1 MMVKM
6 ITDPSGRYEN
16 IKIDNGIKAE
26 ELYLKYREKFK
37 NDAVIAMANNHIVP
51 LDYEV
56 QDGEEIEFL
65 DITNNEAYLSYQSSL
80 TLLLLKASSDLLGDK
95 PGMRVRASINDGLYI
110 TYDEKVD
117 EEQVAKIYQRMKK
130 LVEDDIPIISREFTR
145 EEGKKLLEEE
155 GLEDKSRLLNK
166 LANDETIKIY
176 SLDGYSEFFYNY
188 LVPSTSYLNNFEL
201 MRYRDGILLRYP
213 HPSDPHS
220 IPRFED
226 DYIVYNAFVE
236 QAEWKSLLGI
246 NYMADLNDAT
256 LDKEK
261 SRTIIQ
267 LSEALHDKKIVQI
280 ANRITE
286 EKKRMILIL
295 GPSSS
300 GKTTF
305 ARRLLIQL
313 MVNGLRPLYIG
324 TDDYFVER
332 EDTPRDENGEY
343 DFESIEAVD
352 IELFNNNMNDLLLG
366 KEVDMP
372 IFDFITGH
380 KKFGKR
386 MTRLESG
393 QPIIV
398 EGIHAFN
405 HALTGEI
412 DDSEKFKIY
421 ISPLTQLN
429 LDAHNRI
436 PATDTRIFRR
446 IIRDARTRDHT
457 AEETLKRWSKVHE
470 AESVNIFPYTHE
482 ADIFFNSVHL
492 YEMAVIKKYAEPLL
506 KKVKED
512 SPEYS
517 AASRLLRE
525 LRYVSKM
532 TEDNYINN
540 DSILREFIGG
550 GTI

>member
-1 MMVKM
+1 MMVKIM
-6 ITDPSGRYEN
+6 YPDGTCENVKERQGITV
-16 IKIDNGIKAE
+16 E
-26 ELYLKYREKFK
+26 ELYIEHREKFRY
-37 NDAVIAMANNHIVP
+37 DIIIAKVNNRIEP
-51 LDYEV
+51 LDHAINE
-56 QDGEEIEFL
+56 DSNIEFL

-80 TLLLLKASSDLLGDK
+80 TLLFLKASNDLLGHNA
-95 PGMRVRASINDGLYI
+95 GMKVRSSINDGLYI
-110 TYDEKVD
+110 TFDISVD
-117 EEQVAKIYQRMKK
+117 EEFTAKIYQRMKR
-130 LVEDDIPIISREFTR
+130 LVEEDIPIISREFTR

-155 GLEDKSRLLNK
+155 GLDDKSRLLNK

-176 SLDGYSEFFYNY
+176 SLDGYSEFFYNF
-188 LVPSTSYLNNFEL
+188 LVPSTGYLSNFEL

-213 HPSDPHS
+213 HPSNPDS

-226 DYIVYNAFVE
+226 DYIVYNAYVE
-236 QAEWKSLLGI
+236 QAEWKNLLGI
-246 NYMADLNDAT
+246 NYMADLNDVT
-256 LDKEK
+256 LDKER
-261 SRTIIQ
+261 SRTIVQ

-313 MVNGLRPLYIG
+313 MVNGLKPLYIG

-343 DFESIEAVD
+343 DFESIDAVD

-380 KKFGKR
+380 KEFGKR
-386 MTRLESG
+386 ITTLEEN

-436 PATDTRIFRR
+436 PATDTRLFRR

-457 AEETLKRWSKVHE
+457 AEETLKRWYKVHE

-482 ADIFFNSVHL
+482 ADVFFNSVHL

-506 KKVKED
+506 NKVKDD
-512 SPEYS
+512 SPEYA

-525 LRYVSKM
+525 LRYVSKFG
-532 TEDNYINN
+532 DDSYINN

>member
-1 MMVKM
+1 MVLKVKLSANGAIESTRVKRG
-6 ITDPSGRYEN
+6 IT
-16 IKIDNGIKAE
+16 AE
-26 ELYLKYREKFK
+26 DLYNKYRDKLPY
-37 NDAVIAMANNHIVP
+37 DAVIAMVNNHIKP
-51 LDYEV
+51 LDSIIDEDSTV
-56 QDGEEIEFL
+56 EFL
-65 DITNNEAYLSYQSSL
+65 DITNNQAYLSYQSSL
-80 TLLLLKASSDLLGDK
+80 TMLLMKAANDVLDGQA
-95 PGMRVRASINDGLYI
+95 GMKVRASINDGLYMLFD
-110 TYDEKVD
+110 TPVD
-117 EEQVAKIYQRMKK
+117 EEQIAKMYQRMKK
-130 LVEDDIPIISREFTR
+130 LVEDDIPIIVREFTK

-155 GLEDKSRLLNK
+155 GLEDKSRLLNR
-166 LANDETIKIY
+166 LASDETIKIY

-188 LVPSTSYLNNFEL
+188 LVPSTGYLKTFEL
-201 MRYRDGILLRYP
+201 IRYRDGVLLRYP
-213 HPSDPHS
+213 HPSSPDT

-236 QAEWKSLLGI
+236 QGEWKNLLGI
-246 NYMADLNDAT
+246 NYVADLNDVTA
-256 LDKEK
+256 DKEK

-267 LSEALHDKKIVQI
+267 LSEALHDKKIVKI
-280 ANRITE
+280 ADRITN

-313 MVNGLRPLYIG
+313 MVNGLKPLYIG

-332 EDTPRDENGEY
+332 ENTPRDENGEY
-343 DFESIEAVD
+343 DFESIDAVD
-352 IELFNNNMNDLLLG
+352 IELFNKNMNELLSG
-366 KEVDMP
+366 EEADMP

-380 KKFGKR
+380 KSFGKR
-386 MTRLESG
+386 ITRLEEG

-405 HALTGEI
+405 HKLTGGI
-412 DDSEKFKIY
+412 DDDEKFKIY

-457 AEETLKRWSKVHE
+457 AAQTLKQWDKVHE

-482 ADIFFNSVHL
+482 ADVFFNSVHL

-506 KKVKED
+506 KKVKD
-512 SPEYS
+512 DTPEYP

-525 LRYVSKM
+525 LRYVSKL
-532 TEDNYINN
+532 DDDSYINN

>member
-1 MMVKM
+1 MMVK
-6 ITDPSGRYEN
+6 ITYPDGTCEN
-16 IKIDNGIKAE
+16 VKERQGITVE
-26 ELYLKYREKFK
+26 ELYIEHREKFRY
-37 NDAVIAMANNHIVP
+37 DIIIAKVNNRIEP
-51 LDYEV
+51 LDHAINE
-56 QDGEEIEFL
+56 DSNIEFL

-80 TLLLLKASSDLLGDK
+80 TLLFLKASNDLLGHNA
-95 PGMRVRASINDGLYI
+95 GMKVRSSINDGLYI
-110 TYDEKVD
+110 TFDISVD
-117 EEQVAKIYQRMKK
+117 EEFTAKIYQRMKR
-130 LVEDDIPIISREFTR
+130 LVEEDIPIISREFTR

-155 GLEDKSRLLNK
+155 GLDDKSRLLNK

-176 SLDGYSEFFYNY
+176 SLDGYSEFFYNF
-188 LVPSTSYLNNFEL
+188 LVPSTAYLSNFEL
-201 MRYRDGILLRYP
+201 MRYRDGTLLRYP
-213 HPSDPHS
+213 HPSNPDS

-226 DYIVYNAFVE
+226 DYIVYNAYVE
-236 QAEWKSLLGI
+236 QAEWKNLLGI
-246 NYMADLNDAT
+246 NYMADLNDVT
-256 LDKEK
+256 LDKER
-261 SRTIIQ
+261 SRTIVQ

-313 MVNGLRPLYIG
+313 MVNGLKPLYIG

-343 DFESIEAVD
+343 DFESIDAVD

-380 KKFGKR
+380 KEFGKR
-386 MTRLESG
+386 ITKLEEN

-436 PATDTRIFRR
+436 PATDTRLFRR

-457 AEETLKRWSKVHE
+457 AEETLKRWYKVHE

-482 ADIFFNSVHL
+482 ADVFFNSVHL

-506 KKVKED
+506 NKVKDD
-512 SPEYS
+512 SPEYA

-525 LRYVSKM
+525 LRYVSKFG
-532 TEDNYINN
+532 DDSYINN

>member
-1 MMVKM
+1 MMVKIM
-6 ITDPSGRYEN
+6 YPDGTCENVKERQGIT
-16 IKIDNGIKAE
+16 AE
-26 ELYLKYREKFK
+26 DLYIEHREKFRY
-37 NDAVIAMANNHIVP
+37 DIIIAKVNNRIEP
-51 LDYEV
+51 LDHAINE
-56 QDGEEIEFL
+56 DSNIEFL

-80 TLLLLKASSDLLGDK
+80 TLIFLKASNDLLGHNA
-95 PGMRVRASINDGLYI
+95 GMKVRSSINDGLYI
-110 TYDEKVD
+110 TFDISVD
-117 EEQVAKIYQRMKK
+117 EEFTAKIYQRMKR
-130 LVEDDIPIISREFTR
+130 LVEEDIPIISREFTR

-155 GLEDKSRLLNK
+155 GLDDKSRLLNK

-176 SLDGYSEFFYNY
+176 SLDGYSEFFYNF
-188 LVPSTSYLNNFEL
+188 LVPSTAYLSNFEL

-213 HPSDPHS
+213 HPSNPDS

-226 DYIVYNAFVE
+226 DYIVYNAYVE
-236 QAEWKSLLGI
+236 QAEWKNLLGI
-246 NYMADLNDAT
+246 NYMADLNDVT
-256 LDKEK
+256 LDKER
-261 SRTIIQ
+261 SRTIVQ

-313 MVNGLRPLYIG
+313 MVNGLKPLYIG

-343 DFESIEAVD
+343 DFESIDAVD

-380 KKFGKR
+380 KEFGKR
-386 MTRLESG
+386 ITKLEEN

-412 DDSEKFKIY
+412 ADSEKFKIY

-436 PATDTRIFRR
+436 PATDTRLFRR

-457 AEETLKRWSKVHE
+457 AEETLKRWYKVHE

-482 ADIFFNSVHL
+482 ADVFFNSVHL

-506 KKVKED
+506 NKVKDD
-512 SPEYS
+512 SPEYA

-525 LRYVSKM
+525 LRYVSKFG
-532 TEDNYINN
+532 DDSYINN

>member
-1 MMVKM
+1 MMVK
-6 ITDPSGRYEN
+6 ITYPDGICEN
-16 IKIDNGIKAE
+16 VKERQGITVE
-26 ELYLKYREKFK
+26 ELYIEHREKFRY
-37 NDAVIAMANNHIVP
+37 DIIIAKVNNRIEP
-51 LDYEV
+51 LDHAINE
-56 QDGEEIEFL
+56 DSNIEFL

-80 TLLLLKASSDLLGDK
+80 TLLFLKASNDLLGHNA
-95 PGMRVRASINDGLYI
+95 GMKVRSSINDGLYI
-110 TYDEKVD
+110 TFDISVD
-117 EEQVAKIYQRMKK
+117 EEFTAKIYQRMKR
-130 LVEDDIPIISREFTR
+130 LVEEDIPIISREFTR

-155 GLEDKSRLLNK
+155 GLDDKSRLLNK

-176 SLDGYSEFFYNY
+176 SLDGYSEFFYNF
-188 LVPSTSYLNNFEL
+188 LVPSTAYLSNFEL

-213 HPSDPHS
+213 HPSNPDS

-226 DYIVYNAFVE
+226 DYIVYNAYVE
-236 QAEWKSLLGI
+236 QAEWKNLLGI
-246 NYMADLNDAT
+246 NYMADLNDVT
-256 LDKEK
+256 LDKER
-261 SRTIIQ
+261 SRTIVQ

-313 MVNGLRPLYIG
+313 MVNGLKPLYIG

-343 DFESIEAVD
+343 DFESIDAVD

-380 KKFGKR
+380 KEFGKR
-386 MTRLESG
+386 ITKLEEN

-436 PATDTRIFRR
+436 PATDTRLFRR

-457 AEETLKRWSKVHE
+457 AEETLKRWYKVHE

-482 ADIFFNSVHL
+482 ADVFFNSVHL

-506 KKVKED
+506 NKVKDD
-512 SPEYS
+512 SPEYA

-525 LRYVSKM
+525 LRYVSKFG
-532 TEDNYINN
+532 DDSYINN

>member
-1 MMVKM
+1 MMVKIM
-6 ITDPSGRYEN
+6 YPDGTCENVKERQGITV
-16 IKIDNGIKAE
+16 E
-26 ELYLKYREKFK
+26 ELYIEHMEKFRY
-37 NDAVIAMANNHIVP
+37 DIIIAKVNNRIEP
-51 LDYEV
+51 LDHAINE
-56 QDGEEIEFL
+56 DSNIEFL

-80 TLLLLKASSDLLGDK
+80 TLLFLKASNDLLGHNA
-95 PGMRVRASINDGLYI
+95 GMKVKSSINDGLYI
-110 TYDEKVD
+110 TFDISVD
-117 EEQVAKIYQRMKK
+117 EEFTAKIYQRMKR
-130 LVEDDIPIISREFTR
+130 LVEEDIPIISRDFTR

-155 GLEDKSRLLNK
+155 GLDDKSRLLNK

-176 SLDGYSEFFYNY
+176 SLDGYSEFFYNF
-188 LVPSTSYLNNFEL
+188 LVPSTAYLSNFEL

-213 HPSDPHS
+213 HPSNPDS

-226 DYIVYNAFVE
+226 DYIVYNAYVE
-236 QAEWKSLLGI
+236 QAEWKNLLGI
-246 NYMADLNDAT
+246 NYMADLNDVT
-256 LDKEK
+256 LDKER
-261 SRTIIQ
+261 SRTIVQ

-313 MVNGLRPLYIG
+313 MVNGLKPLYIG

-343 DFESIEAVD
+343 DFESIDAVD

-380 KKFGKR
+380 KEFGKR
-386 MTRLESG
+386 ITKLEEN

-436 PATDTRIFRR
+436 PATDTRLFRR

-457 AEETLKRWSKVHE
+457 AEETLKRWYKVHE

-482 ADIFFNSVHL
+482 ADVFFNSVHL

-506 KKVKED
+506 NKVKDD
-512 SPEYS
+512 SPEYA

-525 LRYVSKM
+525 LRYVSKFG
-532 TEDNYINN
+532 DDSYINN

>member
-1 MMVKM
+1 MVLKVKLSANGAIESTRIKRG
-6 ITDPSGRYEN
+6 IT
-16 IKIDNGIKAE
+16 AE
-26 ELYLKYREKFK
+26 DLYNKYRDKLPY
-37 NDAVIAMANNHIVP
+37 DAVIAMVNNHIKP
-51 LDYEV
+51 LDSIIDEDSTV
-56 QDGEEIEFL
+56 EFL
-65 DITNNEAYLSYQSSL
+65 DITNNQAYLSYQSSL
-80 TLLLLKASSDLLGDK
+80 TMLLMKAANAVLDGQA
-95 PGMRVRASINDGLYI
+95 GMKVRASINDGLYMLFD
-110 TYDEKVD
+110 TPVD
-117 EEQVAKIYQRMKK
+117 EEQIAKMYQRMKK
-130 LVEDDIPIISREFTR
+130 LVEDDIPIIAREFTK

-155 GLEDKSRLLNK
+155 GLEDKSRLLNR
-166 LANDETIKIY
+166 LASDETIKIY

-188 LVPSTSYLNNFEL
+188 LVPSTGYLKTFEL
-201 MRYRDGILLRYP
+201 IRYRDGVLLRYP
-213 HPSDPHS
+213 HPSSPDT

-236 QAEWKSLLGI
+236 QGEWKNLLGI
-246 NYMADLNDAT
+246 NYVADLNDVTA
-256 LDKEK
+256 DKEK

-267 LSEALHDKKIVQI
+267 LSEALHDKKIVKI
-280 ANRITE
+280 ADRITN

-313 MVNGLRPLYIG
+313 MVNGLKPLYIG

-332 EDTPRDENGEY
+332 ENTPRDENGEY
-343 DFESIEAVD
+343 DFESIDAVD
-352 IELFNNNMNDLLLG
+352 IELFNKNMNELLSG
-366 KEVDMP
+366 EEADMP

-380 KKFGKR
+380 KSFGKR
-386 MTRLESG
+386 ITRLEEG

-405 HALTGEI
+405 HKLTGGI
-412 DDSEKFKIY
+412 DDDEKFKIY

-457 AEETLKRWSKVHE
+457 AAQTLKQWDKVHE

-482 ADIFFNSVHL
+482 ADVFFNSVHL

-506 KKVKED
+506 KKVKD
-512 SPEYS
+512 DTPEYP

-525 LRYVSKM
+525 LRYVSKL
-532 TEDNYINN
+532 DDDSYINN

>member
-1 MMVKM
+1 MMVKIM
-6 ITDPSGRYEN
+6 YPDGTCENVKERQGITV
-16 IKIDNGIKAE
+16 E
-26 ELYLKYREKFK
+26 ELYIEHREKFRY
-37 NDAVIAMANNHIVP
+37 DIIIAKVNNRIEP
-51 LDYEV
+51 LDHAINE
-56 QDGEEIEFL
+56 DSNIEFL

-80 TLLLLKASSDLLGDK
+80 TLLFLKASNDLLGHNA
-95 PGMRVRASINDGLYI
+95 GMKVRSSINDGLYI
-110 TYDEKVD
+110 TFDISVD
-117 EEQVAKIYQRMKK
+117 EEFTAKIYQRMKR
-130 LVEDDIPIISREFTR
+130 LVEEDIPIISREFTR

-155 GLEDKSRLLNK
+155 GLDDKSRLLNK

-176 SLDGYSEFFYNY
+176 SLDGYIEFFYNF
-188 LVPSTSYLNNFEL
+188 LVPSTAYLSNFEL

-213 HPSDPHS
+213 HPSNPDS

-226 DYIVYNAFVE
+226 DYIVYNAYVE
-236 QAEWKSLLGI
+236 QAEWKNLLGI
-246 NYMADLNDAT
+246 NYMADLNDVT
-256 LDKEK
+256 LDKER
-261 SRTIIQ
+261 SRTIVQ

-313 MVNGLRPLYIG
+313 MVNGLKPLYIG

-343 DFESIEAVD
+343 DFESIDAVD

-380 KKFGKR
+380 KEFGKR
-386 MTRLESG
+386 ITKLEEN

-436 PATDTRIFRR
+436 PATDTRLFRR

-457 AEETLKRWSKVHE
+457 AEETLKRWYKVHE

-482 ADIFFNSVHL
+482 ADVFFNSVHL

-506 KKVKED
+506 NKVKDD
-512 SPEYS
+512 SPEYA

-525 LRYVSKM
+525 LRYVSKFG
-532 TEDNYINN
+532 DDSYINN

>member
-1 MMVKM
+1 MMVKIM
-6 ITDPSGRYEN
+6 YPDGTCENVKERQGITV
-16 IKIDNGIKAE
+16 E
-26 ELYLKYREKFK
+26 ELYIEHREKFRY
-37 NDAVIAMANNHIVP
+37 DIIIAKVNNRIEP
-51 LDYEV
+51 LDHAINE
-56 QDGEEIEFL
+56 DSNIEFL

-80 TLLLLKASSDLLGDK
+80 TLLFLKASNDLIGHNA
-95 PGMRVRASINDGLYI
+95 GMKVRSSINDGLYI
-110 TYDEKVD
+110 TFDISVD
-117 EEQVAKIYQRMKK
+117 EEFTAKIYQRMKR
-130 LVEDDIPIISREFTR
+130 LVEEDIPIISREFTR

-155 GLEDKSRLLNK
+155 GLDDKSRLLNK

-176 SLDGYSEFFYNY
+176 SLDGYSEFFYNF
-188 LVPSTSYLNNFEL
+188 LVPSTTYLSNFEL

-213 HPSDPHS
+213 HPSNPDS

-226 DYIVYNAFVE
+226 DYIVYNAYVE
-236 QAEWKSLLGI
+236 QAEWKNLLGI
-246 NYMADLNDAT
+246 NYMADLNDVT
-256 LDKEK
+256 LDKER
-261 SRTIIQ
+261 SRTIVQ

-313 MVNGLRPLYIG
+313 MVNGLKPLYIG

-343 DFESIEAVD
+343 DFESIDAVD

-380 KKFGKR
+380 KEFGKR
-386 MTRLESG
+386 ITKLEEN

-436 PATDTRIFRR
+436 PATDTRLFRR

-457 AEETLKRWSKVHE
+457 AEETLKRWYKVHE

-482 ADIFFNSVHL
+482 ADVFFNSVHL

-506 KKVKED
+506 NKVKDD
-512 SPEYS
+512 SPEYA

-525 LRYVSKM
+525 LRYVSKFG
-532 TEDNYINN
+532 DDSYINN

>member
-1 MMVKM
+1 MMVKIIYSDGSYKDIRVRKG
-6 ITDPSGRYEN
+6 IT
-16 IKIDNGIKAE
+16 AE
-26 ELYLKYREKFK
+26 ELYMRYREGFQY
-37 NDAVIAMANNHIVP
+37 DAILARVNNHIEP
-51 LDYEV
+51 LDCV
-56 QDGEEIEFL
+56 ITDDSNIQFL
-65 DITNNEAYLSYQSSL
+65 DLTNNEAYLSYQSSL
-80 TLLLLKASSDLLGDK
+80 TLLILKASNDVFGYNA
-95 PGMRVRASINDGLYI
+95 GMKVRSSINDGLYI
-110 TYDEKVD
+110 TFDIDVD

-130 LVEDDIPIISREFTR
+130 LVEDEMPIISREFTK

-155 GLEDKSRLLNK
+155 GLIDKSRLLNMV
-166 LANDETIKIY
+166 ANDETVKIY

-188 LVPSTSYLNNFEL
+188 LVPSTRYLKIFEL
-201 MRYRDGILLRYP
+201 IRYRDGILLRYP
-213 HPSDPHS
+213 HPSNPDS

-226 DYIVYNAFVE
+226 DYIVYNAYVE
-236 QAEWKSLLGI
+236 QAEWKNLLGI
-246 NYMADLNDAT
+246 NYMADLNDVVK
-256 LDKEK
+256 DRER
-261 SRTIIQ
+261 SRTIVQ

-313 MVNGLRPLYIG
+313 MVNGMKPLYIG

-332 EDTPRDENGEY
+332 EDTPRDENGDY

-352 IELFNNNMNDLLLG
+352 IELFNRNMNDLLMG
-366 KEVDMP
+366 VQVDMP
-372 IFDFITGH
+372 VFDFITGH
-380 KKFGKR
+380 KEFGKR
-386 MTRLESG
+386 FTRLEEG

-405 HALTGEI
+405 HALTGDI

-436 PATDTRIFRR
+436 PATDTRLFRR

-457 AEETLKRWSKVHE
+457 AEATLKQWEKVHE

-482 ADIFFNSVHL
+482 ADVFFNSVHL

-506 KKVKED
+506 RKVNDD
-512 SPEYS
+512 SPEY
-517 AASRLLRE
+517 AAATRLLRE

-532 TEDNYINN
+532 DDDNYINN

>member
-1 MMVKM
+1 MMVK
-6 ITDPSGRYEN
+6 ITYPDGTCEN
-16 IKIDNGIKAE
+16 VKERQGITVE
-26 ELYLKYREKFK
+26 ELYIEHREKFRY
-37 NDAVIAMANNHIVP
+37 DIIIAKVNNRIEP
-51 LDYEV
+51 LDHAINE
-56 QDGEEIEFL
+56 DSNIEFL

-80 TLLLLKASSDLLGDK
+80 TLLFLKASNDLLGHNA
-95 PGMRVRASINDGLYI
+95 GMKVRSSINDGLYI
-110 TYDEKVD
+110 TFDISVD
-117 EEQVAKIYQRMKK
+117 EEFTAKIYQRMKR
-130 LVEDDIPIISREFTR
+130 LVEEDIPIISREFTR

-155 GLEDKSRLLNK
+155 GLDDKSRLLNK

-176 SLDGYSEFFYNY
+176 SLDGYSEFFYNF
-188 LVPSTSYLNNFEL
+188 LVPSTAYLSNFEL

-213 HPSDPHS
+213 HPSNPDS

-226 DYIVYNAFVE
+226 DYIVYNAYVE
-236 QAEWKSLLGI
+236 QAEWKNLLGI
-246 NYMADLNDAT
+246 NYMADLNDVT
-256 LDKEK
+256 LDKER
-261 SRTIIQ
+261 SRTIVQ

-313 MVNGLRPLYIG
+313 MVNGLKPLYIG

-343 DFESIEAVD
+343 DFESIDAVD

-380 KKFGKR
+380 KEFGKR
-386 MTRLESG
+386 ITKLEEN

-412 DDSEKFKIY
+412 ADSEKFKIY

-436 PATDTRIFRR
+436 PATDTRLFRR

-457 AEETLKRWSKVHE
+457 AEETLKRWYKVHE

-482 ADIFFNSVHL
+482 ADVFFNSVHL

-506 KKVKED
+506 NKVKDD
-512 SPEYS
+512 SPEYA

-525 LRYVSKM
+525 LRYVSKFG
-532 TEDNYINN
+532 DDSYINN

>member
-1 MMVKM
+1 MMVKIM
-6 ITDPSGRYEN
+6 YPDGTCENVKERQGITV
-16 IKIDNGIKAE
+16 E
-26 ELYLKYREKFK
+26 ELYIEHREKFRY
-37 NDAVIAMANNHIVP
+37 DIIIAKVNNRIEP
-51 LDYEV
+51 LDHAINE
-56 QDGEEIEFL
+56 DSNIEFL

-80 TLLLLKASSDLLGDK
+80 TLLFLKASNDLLGHNA
-95 PGMRVRASINDGLYI
+95 GMKVRSSINDGLYI
-110 TYDEKVD
+110 TFDISVD
-117 EEQVAKIYQRMKK
+117 EEFTAKIYQRMKR
-130 LVEDDIPIISREFTR
+130 LVEEDIPIISREFTR

-155 GLEDKSRLLNK
+155 GLDDKSRLLNK

-176 SLDGYSEFFYNY
+176 SLDGYSEFFYNF
-188 LVPSTSYLNNFEL
+188 LVPSTAYLSNFEL

-213 HPSDPHS
+213 HPSNPDS

-226 DYIVYNAFVE
+226 DYIVYNAYVE
-236 QAEWKSLLGI
+236 QAEWKNLLGI
-246 NYMADLNDAT
+246 NYMADLNDVT
-256 LDKEK
+256 LDTER
-261 SRTIIQ
+261 SRTIVQ

-313 MVNGLRPLYIG
+313 MVNGLKPLYIG

-343 DFESIEAVD
+343 DFESIDAVD

-380 KKFGKR
+380 KEFGKR
-386 MTRLESG
+386 ITKLEEN

-436 PATDTRIFRR
+436 PATDTRLFRR

-457 AEETLKRWSKVHE
+457 AEETLKRWYKVHE

-482 ADIFFNSVHL
+482 ADVFFNSVHL

-506 KKVKED
+506 NKVKDD
-512 SPEYS
+512 SPEYA

-525 LRYVSKM
+525 LRYVSKFG
-532 TEDNYINN
+532 DDSYINN

>member
-1 MMVKM
+1 MMVKIM
-6 ITDPSGRYEN
+6 YPDGTCENVKERQGITV
-16 IKIDNGIKAE
+16 E
-26 ELYLKYREKFK
+26 ELYIEHREKFRY
-37 NDAVIAMANNHIVP
+37 DIIIAKVNNRIEP
-51 LDYEV
+51 LDHAINE
-56 QDGEEIEFL
+56 DSNIEFL

-80 TLLLLKASSDLLGDK
+80 TLLFLKASNDLLGHNA
-95 PGMRVRASINDGLYI
+95 GMKVRSSINDGLYI
-110 TYDEKVD
+110 TFDISVD
-117 EEQVAKIYQRMKK
+117 EEFTAKIYQRMKR
-130 LVEDDIPIISREFTR
+130 LVEEDIPIISREFTR

-155 GLEDKSRLLNK
+155 GLDDKSRLLNK

-176 SLDGYSEFFYNY
+176 SLDGYSEFFYNF
-188 LVPSTSYLNNFEL
+188 LVPSTAYLSNFEL

-213 HPSDPHS
+213 HPSNPDS

-226 DYIVYNAFVE
+226 DYIVYNAYVE
-236 QAEWKSLLGI
+236 QAEWKNLLGI
-246 NYMADLNDAT
+246 NYMADLNDVT
-256 LDKEK
+256 LDKER
-261 SRTIIQ
+261 SRTIVQ

-313 MVNGLRPLYIG
+313 MVNGLKPLYIG

-343 DFESIEAVD
+343 DFESIDAVD

-380 KKFGKR
+380 KEFGKR
-386 MTRLESG
+386 ITTLEEN

-436 PATDTRIFRR
+436 PATDTRLFRR

-457 AEETLKRWSKVHE
+457 AEETLKRWYKVHE

-482 ADIFFNSVHL
+482 ADVFFNSVHL

-506 KKVKED
+506 NKVKDD
-512 SPEYS
+512 SPEYA

-525 LRYVSKM
+525 LRYVSKFG
-532 TEDNYINN
+532 DDSYINN

>member
-1 MMVKM
+1 MMVKIM
-6 ITDPSGRYEN
+6 YPDGTCENVKERQGITV
-16 IKIDNGIKAE
+16 E
-26 ELYLKYREKFK
+26 ELYIEHREKFRY
-37 NDAVIAMANNHIVP
+37 DIIIAKVNNRIEP
-51 LDYEV
+51 LDHAINE
-56 QDGEEIEFL
+56 DSNIEFL

-80 TLLLLKASSDLLGDK
+80 TLLFLKASNDLIGHNA
-95 PGMRVRASINDGLYI
+95 GMKVRSSINDGLYI
-110 TYDEKVD
+110 TFDISVD
-117 EEQVAKIYQRMKK
+117 EEFTAKIYQRMKR
-130 LVEDDIPIISREFTR
+130 LVEEDIPIISREFTR

-155 GLEDKSRLLNK
+155 GLDDKSRLLNK

-176 SLDGYSEFFYNY
+176 SLDGYSEFFYNF
-188 LVPSTSYLNNFEL
+188 LVPSTAYLSNFEL

-213 HPSDPHS
+213 HPSNPDS

-226 DYIVYNAFVE
+226 DYIVYNAYVE
-236 QAEWKSLLGI
+236 QAEWKNLLGI
-246 NYMADLNDAT
+246 NYMADLNDVT
-256 LDKEK
+256 LDKER
-261 SRTIIQ
+261 SRTIVQ

-313 MVNGLRPLYIG
+313 MVNGLKPLYIG

-343 DFESIEAVD
+343 DFESIDAVD

-380 KKFGKR
+380 KEFGKR
-386 MTRLESG
+386 ITKLEEN

-436 PATDTRIFRR
+436 PATDTRLFRR
-446 IIRDARTRDHT
+446 IIRDARIRDHT
-457 AEETLKRWSKVHE
+457 AEETLKRWYKVHE

-482 ADIFFNSVHL
+482 ADVFFNSVHL

-506 KKVKED
+506 NKVKDD
-512 SPEYS
+512 SPEYA

-525 LRYVSKM
+525 LRYVSKFG
-532 TEDNYINN
+532 DDSYINN

>member
-1 MMVKM
+1 MM
-6 ITDPSGRYEN
+6 
-16 IKIDNGIKAE
+16 IKILYPDGTYQNIDRDREVKAE
-26 ELYLKYREKFK
+26 DIYLENRDKFK
-37 NDAVIAMANNHIVP
+37 HDIIIAKINNHIEP
-51 LDYEV
+51 LDYVIRE
-56 QDGEEIEFL
+56 DSTIEFL

-80 TLLLLKASSDLLGDK
+80 TMLILKASNDLMQNNA
-95 PGMRVRASINDGLYI
+95 GMKVRSSINDGLYI
-110 TYDEKVD
+110 TFAVAVD
-117 EEQVAKIYQRMKK
+117 EELTAKIYQRMKK
-130 LVEDDIPIISREFTR
+130 LVEDDVPITSREFNK
-145 EEGKKLLEEE
+145 EEGKRLLEEE

-166 LANDETIKIY
+166 MESDETIKIY
-176 SLDGYSEFFYNY
+176 SLEGYSEFFYNY
-188 LVPSTSYLNNFEL
+188 LVPSTGYLRNFEL
-201 MRYRDGILLRYP
+201 MRYRDGVLLRYP
-213 HPSDPHS
+213 HPSKPDL

-226 DYIVYNAFVE
+226 DYIVYNAYVE
-236 QAEWKSLLGI
+236 QAEWKNLLGI
-246 NYMADLNDAT
+246 NYMADLNDVT
-256 LDKEK
+256 SDRER
-261 SRTIIQ
+261 SRTIVQ

-280 ANRITE
+280 ADRITE

-313 MVNGLRPLYIG
+313 MVNGLKPLYIG

-332 EDTPRDENGEY
+332 EDTPRDENGDY
-343 DFESIEAVD
+343 DFESIGAVD
-352 IELFNNNMNDLLLG
+352 IELFNDNMNDLLLG

-372 IFDFITGH
+372 VFDFITGH
-380 KKFGKR
+380 KEFGKR
-386 MTRLESG
+386 ITRLEEN

-436 PATDTRIFRR
+436 PATDTRLFRR
-446 IIRDARTRDHT
+446 IIRDAGTRDHT
-457 AEETLKRWSKVHE
+457 AEQTLKQWLKVHE

-482 ADIFFNSVHL
+482 ADVFFNSVHL

-506 KKVKED
+506 KEVKED

-525 LRYVSKM
+525 LRYVSKFG
-532 TEDNYINN
+532 DDSYINN

>member
-1 MMVKM
+1 MMVKIM
-6 ITDPSGRYEN
+6 YPDGTCENVKERQGITV
-16 IKIDNGIKAE
+16 E
-26 ELYLKYREKFK
+26 ELYIEHREKFRY
-37 NDAVIAMANNHIVP
+37 DIIIAKVNNRIEP
-51 LDYEV
+51 LDHAINE
-56 QDGEEIEFL
+56 DSNIEFL

-80 TLLLLKASSDLLGDK
+80 TLLFLKASNDLLGHNA
-95 PGMRVRASINDGLYI
+95 GMKVRSSINDGLYI
-110 TYDEKVD
+110 TFDISVD
-117 EEQVAKIYQRMKK
+117 EEFTAKIYQRMKR
-130 LVEDDIPIISREFTR
+130 LVEEDIPIISREFTR

-155 GLEDKSRLLNK
+155 GLDDKSRLLNK

-176 SLDGYSEFFYNY
+176 SLDGYSEFFYNF
-188 LVPSTSYLNNFEL
+188 LVPSTAYLSNFEL

-213 HPSDPHS
+213 HPSNPDS

-226 DYIVYNAFVE
+226 DYIVYNAYVE
-236 QAEWKSLLGI
+236 QAEWKNLLGI
-246 NYMADLNDAT
+246 NYMADLNDVT
-256 LDKEK
+256 LDKER
-261 SRTIIQ
+261 SRTIVQ

-313 MVNGLRPLYIG
+313 MVNGLKPLYIG

-343 DFESIEAVD
+343 DFESIDAVD

-380 KKFGKR
+380 KEFGKR
-386 MTRLESG
+386 ITKLEEN

-436 PATDTRIFRR
+436 PATDTRLFRR

-457 AEETLKRWSKVHE
+457 AEETLKRWYKVHE

-482 ADIFFNSVHL
+482 ADVFFNSVHL

-506 KKVKED
+506 NKVKDD
-512 SPEYS
+512 SPEYA

-525 LRYVSKM
+525 LRYVSKFG
-532 TEDNYINN
+532 DDSYINN

>member
-1 MMVKM
+1 MMVKIM
-6 ITDPSGRYEN
+6 YPDGTCENVKERQGITV
-16 IKIDNGIKAE
+16 E
-26 ELYLKYREKFK
+26 ELYIEHREKFRY
-37 NDAVIAMANNHIVP
+37 DIIIAKVNNRIEP
-51 LDYEV
+51 LDHAINE
-56 QDGEEIEFL
+56 DSNIEFL

-80 TLLLLKASSDLLGDK
+80 TLLFLKASNDLLGHNA
-95 PGMRVRASINDGLYI
+95 GMKVRSSINDGLYI
-110 TYDEKVD
+110 TFDISVD
-117 EEQVAKIYQRMKK
+117 EEFTAKIYQRMKR
-130 LVEDDIPIISREFTR
+130 LVEEDIPIISREFTR

-155 GLEDKSRLLNK
+155 GLDDKSRLLNK

-176 SLDGYSEFFYNY
+176 SLDGYIEFFYNF
-188 LVPSTSYLNNFEL
+188 LVPSTAYLSNFEL

-213 HPSDPHS
+213 HPSNPDS

-226 DYIVYNAFVE
+226 DYIVYNAYVE
-236 QAEWKSLLGI
+236 QAEWKNLLGI
-246 NYMADLNDAT
+246 NYMADLNDVT
-256 LDKEK
+256 LDKER
-261 SRTIIQ
+261 SRTIVQ

-313 MVNGLRPLYIG
+313 MVNGLKPLYIG

-343 DFESIEAVD
+343 DFESIDAVD

-380 KKFGKR
+380 KEFGKR
-386 MTRLESG
+386 ITKLEEN

-436 PATDTRIFRR
+436 PATDTRLFRR

-457 AEETLKRWSKVHE
+457 AEETLKRWYKVHE

-482 ADIFFNSVHL
+482 ADVFFNSVHL

-506 KKVKED
+506 NKVKDD
-512 SPEYS
+512 SPEYG

-525 LRYVSKM
+525 LRYVSKFG
-532 TEDNYINN
+532 DDSYINN

>member
-1 MMVKM
+1 MMVKIM
-6 ITDPSGRYEN
+6 YPDGTCENVKERQGITV
-16 IKIDNGIKAE
+16 E
-26 ELYLKYREKFK
+26 ELYIEHREKFRY
-37 NDAVIAMANNHIVP
+37 DIIIAKVNNRIEP
-51 LDYEV
+51 LDHAINE
-56 QDGEEIEFL
+56 DSNIEFL
-65 DITNNEAYLSYQSSL
+65 GITNNEAYLSYQSSL
-80 TLLLLKASSDLLGDK
+80 TLLFLKASNDLLGHNA
-95 PGMRVRASINDGLYI
+95 GMKVRSSINDGLYI
-110 TYDEKVD
+110 TFDISVD
-117 EEQVAKIYQRMKK
+117 EEFTAKIYQRMKR
-130 LVEDDIPIISREFTR
+130 LVEEDIPIISREFTR

-155 GLEDKSRLLNK
+155 GLDDKSRLLNK

-176 SLDGYSEFFYNY
+176 SLDGYSEFFYNF
-188 LVPSTSYLNNFEL
+188 LVPSTGYLSNFEL

-213 HPSDPHS
+213 HPSNPDS

-226 DYIVYNAFVE
+226 DYIVYNAYVE
-236 QAEWKSLLGI
+236 QAEWKNLLGI
-246 NYMADLNDAT
+246 NYMADLNDVT
-256 LDKEK
+256 LDKER
-261 SRTIIQ
+261 SRTIVQ

-313 MVNGLRPLYIG
+313 MVNGLKPLYIG

-343 DFESIEAVD
+343 DFESIDAVD

-380 KKFGKR
+380 KEFGKR
-386 MTRLESG
+386 ITTLEEN

-436 PATDTRIFRR
+436 PATDTRLFRR

-457 AEETLKRWSKVHE
+457 AEETLKRWYKVHE

-482 ADIFFNSVHL
+482 ADVFFNSVHL

-506 KKVKED
+506 NKVKDD
-512 SPEYS
+512 SPEYA

-525 LRYVSKM
+525 LRYVSKFG
-532 TEDNYINN
+532 DDSYINN

>member
-1 MMVKM
+1 MMVKIM
-6 ITDPSGRYEN
+6 YPDGTCENVKERQGITV
-16 IKIDNGIKAE
+16 E
-26 ELYLKYREKFK
+26 ELYIEHREKFRY
-37 NDAVIAMANNHIVP
+37 DIIIAKVNNRIEP
-51 LDYEV
+51 LDHAINE
-56 QDGEEIEFL
+56 DSNIEFL

-80 TLLLLKASSDLLGDK
+80 TLLFLKASNDLIGHNA
-95 PGMRVRASINDGLYI
+95 GMKVRSSINDGLYI
-110 TYDEKVD
+110 TFDISVD
-117 EEQVAKIYQRMKK
+117 EEFTAKIYQRMKR
-130 LVEDDIPIISREFTR
+130 LVEEDIPIISREFTR

-155 GLEDKSRLLNK
+155 GLDDKSRLLNK

-176 SLDGYSEFFYNY
+176 SLDGYSEFFYNF
-188 LVPSTSYLNNFEL
+188 LVPSTAYLSNFEL

-213 HPSDPHS
+213 HPSNPDS

-226 DYIVYNAFVE
+226 DYIVYNAYVE
-236 QAEWKSLLGI
+236 QAEWKNLLGI
-246 NYMADLNDAT
+246 NYMADLNDVT
-256 LDKEK
+256 LDKER
-261 SRTIIQ
+261 SRTIVQ

-313 MVNGLRPLYIG
+313 MVNGLKPLYIG

-343 DFESIEAVD
+343 DFESIDAVD

-380 KKFGKR
+380 KEFGKR
-386 MTRLESG
+386 ITKLEEN

-436 PATDTRIFRR
+436 PATDTRLFRR

-457 AEETLKRWSKVHE
+457 AEETLKRWYKVHE

-482 ADIFFNSVHL
+482 ADVFFNSVHL

-506 KKVKED
+506 NKVKDD
-512 SPEYS
+512 SPEYA

-525 LRYVSKM
+525 LRYVSKFG
-532 TEDNYINN
+532 DDSYINN

>member
-1 MMVKM
+1 MMVKIM
-6 ITDPSGRYEN
+6 YPDGTCENVKERQGITV
-16 IKIDNGIKAE
+16 E
-26 ELYLKYREKFK
+26 ELYIEHREKFRY
-37 NDAVIAMANNHIVP
+37 DIIIAKVNNRIEP
-51 LDYEV
+51 LDHTINE
-56 QDGEEIEFL
+56 DSNIEFL

-80 TLLLLKASSDLLGDK
+80 TLLFLKASNDLLGHNA
-95 PGMRVRASINDGLYI
+95 GMKVRSSINDGLYI
-110 TYDEKVD
+110 TFDISVD
-117 EEQVAKIYQRMKK
+117 EEFTAKIYQRMKR
-130 LVEDDIPIISREFTR
+130 LVEENIPIISREFTR

-155 GLEDKSRLLNK
+155 GLDDKSRLLNK

-176 SLDGYSEFFYNY
+176 TLDGYSEFFYNF
-188 LVPSTSYLNNFEL
+188 LVPSTAYLSNFEL

-213 HPSDPHS
+213 HPSNPDS

-226 DYIVYNAFVE
+226 DYIVYNAYVE
-236 QAEWKSLLGI
+236 QAEWKNLLGI
-246 NYMADLNDAT
+246 NYMADLNDVT
-256 LDKEK
+256 LDKER
-261 SRTIIQ
+261 SRTIVQ

-313 MVNGLRPLYIG
+313 MVNGLKPLYIG

-343 DFESIEAVD
+343 DFESIDAVD

-366 KEVDMP
+366 KKVDMP

-380 KKFGKR
+380 KEFGKR
-386 MTRLESG
+386 ITKLEEN

-436 PATDTRIFRR
+436 PATDTRLFRR

-457 AEETLKRWSKVHE
+457 AEETLKRWYKVHE
-470 AESVNIFPYTHE
+470 AESINIFPYTHE
-482 ADIFFNSVHL
+482 ADVFFNSVHL

-506 KKVKED
+506 NKVKDD
-512 SPEYS
+512 SPEYA

-525 LRYVSKM
+525 LRYVSKFG
-532 TEDNYINN
+532 DDSYINN

>member
-1 MMVKM
+1 MMVKIM
-6 ITDPSGRYEN
+6 YPDGTYEN
-16 IKIDNGIKAE
+16 VKERQGITVE
-26 ELYLKYREKFK
+26 ELYIEHREKFRY
-37 NDAVIAMANNHIVP
+37 DIIIAKVNNRIEP
-51 LDYEV
+51 LDHAINE
-56 QDGEEIEFL
+56 DSNIEFL

-80 TLLLLKASSDLLGDK
+80 TLLFLKASNDLLGHNA
-95 PGMRVRASINDGLYI
+95 GMKVRSSINDGLYI
-110 TYDEKVD
+110 TFDISVD
-117 EEQVAKIYQRMKK
+117 EEFTAKIYQRMKR
-130 LVEDDIPIISREFTR
+130 LVEEDIPIISREFTR

-155 GLEDKSRLLNK
+155 GLDDKSRLLNK

-176 SLDGYSEFFYNY
+176 SLDGYSEFFYNF
-188 LVPSTSYLNNFEL
+188 LVPSTAYLSNFEL

-213 HPSDPHS
+213 HPSNPDS

-226 DYIVYNAFVE
+226 DYIVYNAYVE
-236 QAEWKSLLGI
+236 QAEWKNLLGI
-246 NYMADLNDAT
+246 NYMADLNDVT
-256 LDKEK
+256 LDKER
-261 SRTIIQ
+261 SRTIVQ

-313 MVNGLRPLYIG
+313 MVNGLKPLYIG

-343 DFESIEAVD
+343 DFESIDAVD

-380 KKFGKR
+380 KEFGKR
-386 MTRLESG
+386 ITKLEEN

-436 PATDTRIFRR
+436 PATDTRLFRR

-457 AEETLKRWSKVHE
+457 AEETLKRWYKVHE

-482 ADIFFNSVHL
+482 ADVFFNSVHL

-506 KKVKED
+506 NKVKDD
-512 SPEYS
+512 SPEYA

-525 LRYVSKM
+525 LRYVSKFG
-532 TEDNYINN
+532 DDSYINN

>member
-1 MMVKM
+1 MMVKIM
-6 ITDPSGRYEN
+6 YPDGTCENVKERQGITV
-16 IKIDNGIKAE
+16 E
-26 ELYLKYREKFK
+26 ELYIEHREKFRY
-37 NDAVIAMANNHIVP
+37 DIIIAKVNNRIEP
-51 LDYEV
+51 LDHAINE
-56 QDGEEIEFL
+56 DSNIEFL

-80 TLLLLKASSDLLGDK
+80 TLLFLKASNDLLGHNA
-95 PGMRVRASINDGLYI
+95 GMKVRSSINDGLYI
-110 TYDEKVD
+110 TFDISVD
-117 EEQVAKIYQRMKK
+117 EEFTAKIYQRMKR
-130 LVEDDIPIISREFTR
+130 LVEEDIPIISREFTR

-155 GLEDKSRLLNK
+155 GLDDKSRLLNK

-176 SLDGYSEFFYNY
+176 SLDGYSEFFYNF
-188 LVPSTSYLNNFEL
+188 LVPSTAYLSNFEL

-213 HPSDPHS
+213 HPSNPDS

-226 DYIVYNAFVE
+226 DYIVYNAYVE
-236 QAEWKSLLGI
+236 QAEWKNLLGI
-246 NYMADLNDAT
+246 NYMADLNDVT
-256 LDKEK
+256 LDKER
-261 SRTIIQ
+261 SRTIVQ

-313 MVNGLRPLYIG
+313 MVNGLKPLYIG

-343 DFESIEAVD
+343 DFESIDAVD

-380 KKFGKR
+380 KEFGKR
-386 MTRLESG
+386 ITKLEEN

-436 PATDTRIFRR
+436 PATDTRLFRR

-457 AEETLKRWSKVHE
+457 AEETLKRWYKVHE

-482 ADIFFNSVHL
+482 ADVFFNSVHL

-506 KKVKED
+506 NNVKDD
-512 SPEYS
+512 SPEYA

-525 LRYVSKM
+525 LRYVSKFG
-532 TEDNYINN
+532 DDSYINN

>member
-1 MMVKM
+1 MMVK
-6 ITDPSGRYEN
+6 ITYPDGTCEN
-16 IKIDNGIKAE
+16 VKERQGITVE
-26 ELYLKYREKFK
+26 ELYIEHREKFRY
-37 NDAVIAMANNHIVP
+37 DIIIAKVNNRIEP
-51 LDYEV
+51 LDHAINE
-56 QDGEEIEFL
+56 DSNIEFL

-80 TLLLLKASSDLLGDK
+80 TLLFLKASNDLLGHNA
-95 PGMRVRASINDGLYI
+95 GMKVRSSINDGLYI
-110 TYDEKVD
+110 TFDISVD
-117 EEQVAKIYQRMKK
+117 EEFTAKIYQRMKR
-130 LVEDDIPIISREFTR
+130 LVEEDIPIISREFTR

-155 GLEDKSRLLNK
+155 GLDDKSRLLNK

-176 SLDGYSEFFYNY
+176 SLDGYSEFFYNF
-188 LVPSTSYLNNFEL
+188 LVPSTAYLSNFEL

-213 HPSDPHS
+213 HPSNPDS

-226 DYIVYNAFVE
+226 DYIVYNAYVE
-236 QAEWKSLLGI
+236 QAEWKNLLGI
-246 NYMADLNDAT
+246 NYMADLNDVT
-256 LDKEK
+256 LDKER
-261 SRTIIQ
+261 SRTIVQ

-313 MVNGLRPLYIG
+313 MVNGLKPLYIG

-343 DFESIEAVD
+343 DFESIDAVD

-380 KKFGKR
+380 KEFGKR
-386 MTRLESG
+386 ITKLEEN

-436 PATDTRIFRR
+436 PATDTRLFRR

-457 AEETLKRWSKVHE
+457 AEETLKRWYKVHE

-482 ADIFFNSVHL
+482 ADVFFNSVHL

-506 KKVKED
+506 NKVKDD
-512 SPEYS
+512 SPEYA

-525 LRYVSKM
+525 LRYVSKFG
-532 TEDNYINN
+532 DDSYINN

>member
-1 MMVKM
+1 MVLKVKLSANGAIESTRIKRG
-6 ITDPSGRYEN
+6 IT
-16 IKIDNGIKAE
+16 AE
-26 ELYLKYREKFK
+26 DLYNKYRDKLPY
-37 NDAVIAMANNHIVP
+37 DAVIAMVNNHIKP
-51 LDYEV
+51 LDSIIDEDSTV
-56 QDGEEIEFL
+56 EFL
-65 DITNNEAYLSYQSSL
+65 DITNNQAYLSYQSSL
-80 TLLLLKASSDLLGDK
+80 TMLLMKAANAVLDGQA
-95 PGMRVRASINDGLYI
+95 GMKVRASINDGLYMLFD
-110 TYDEKVD
+110 TPVD
-117 EEQVAKIYQRMKK
+117 EEQIAKMYQRMKK
-130 LVEDDIPIISREFTR
+130 LVEDDIPIIAREFTK
-145 EEGKKLLEEE
+145 EEGEKLLEEE
-155 GLEDKSRLLNK
+155 GLEDKSRLLNR
-166 LANDETIKIY
+166 LASDETIKIY

-188 LVPSTSYLNNFEL
+188 LVPSTGYLKTFEL
-201 MRYRDGILLRYP
+201 IRYRDGVLLRYP
-213 HPSDPHS
+213 HPSSPDT

-236 QAEWKSLLGI
+236 QGEWKNLLGI
-246 NYMADLNDAT
+246 NYVADLNDVTA
-256 LDKEK
+256 DKEK

-267 LSEALHDKKIVQI
+267 LSEALHDKKIVKI
-280 ANRITE
+280 ADRITN

-313 MVNGLRPLYIG
+313 MVNGLKPLYIG

-332 EDTPRDENGEY
+332 ENTPRDENGEY
-343 DFESIEAVD
+343 DFESIDAVD
-352 IELFNNNMNDLLLG
+352 IELFNKNMNELLSG
-366 KEVDMP
+366 EEADMP

-380 KKFGKR
+380 KSFGKR
-386 MTRLESG
+386 ITRLEEG

-405 HALTGEI
+405 HKLTGGI
-412 DDSEKFKIY
+412 DDDEKFKIY

-457 AEETLKRWSKVHE
+457 AAQTLKQWDKVHE

-482 ADIFFNSVHL
+482 ADVFFNSVHL

-506 KKVKED
+506 KKVKD
-512 SPEYS
+512 DTPEYP

-525 LRYVSKM
+525 LRYVSKL
-532 TEDNYINN
+532 DDDSYINN

>member
-1 MMVKM
+1 MMVK
-6 ITDPSGRYEN
+6 ITYPDGTCEN
-16 IKIDNGIKAE
+16 VKERQGITVE
-26 ELYLKYREKFK
+26 ELYIEHREKFRY
-37 NDAVIAMANNHIVP
+37 DIIIAKVNNRIEP
-51 LDYEV
+51 LDHAINE
-56 QDGEEIEFL
+56 DSNIEFL

-80 TLLLLKASSDLLGDK
+80 TLLFLKASNDLLGHNA
-95 PGMRVRASINDGLYI
+95 GMKVRSSINDGLYI
-110 TYDEKVD
+110 TFDISVD
-117 EEQVAKIYQRMKK
+117 EEFAAKIYQRMKR
-130 LVEDDIPIISREFTR
+130 LVEEDIPIISREFTR

-155 GLEDKSRLLNK
+155 GLDDKSRLLNK

-176 SLDGYSEFFYNY
+176 SLDGYSEFFYNF
-188 LVPSTSYLNNFEL
+188 LVPSTAYLSNFEL

-213 HPSDPHS
+213 HPSNPDS

-226 DYIVYNAFVE
+226 DYIVYNAYVE
-236 QAEWKSLLGI
+236 QAEWKNLLGI
-246 NYMADLNDAT
+246 NYMADLNDVT
-256 LDKEK
+256 LDKER
-261 SRTIIQ
+261 SRTIVQ

-313 MVNGLRPLYIG
+313 MVNGLKPLYIG

-343 DFESIEAVD
+343 DFESIDAVD

-380 KKFGKR
+380 KEFGKR
-386 MTRLESG
+386 ITKLEEN

-436 PATDTRIFRR
+436 PATDTRLFRR

-457 AEETLKRWSKVHE
+457 AEETLKRWYKVHE

-482 ADIFFNSVHL
+482 ADVFFNSVHL

-506 KKVKED
+506 NKVKDD
-512 SPEYS
+512 SPEYA

-525 LRYVSKM
+525 LRYVSKFG
-532 TEDNYINN
+532 DDSYINN

>member
-1 MMVKM
+1 MMVKIM
-6 ITDPSGRYEN
+6 YPDGTCENVKERQGITVED
-16 IKIDNGIKAE
+16 
-26 ELYLKYREKFK
+26 LYIEHREKFRY
-37 NDAVIAMANNHIVP
+37 DIIIAKVNNRIEP
-51 LDYEV
+51 LDHAINE
-56 QDGEEIEFL
+56 DSNIEFL

-80 TLLLLKASSDLLGDK
+80 TLLFLKASNDLLGHNA
-95 PGMRVRASINDGLYI
+95 GMKVRSSINDGLYI
-110 TYDEKVD
+110 TFDISVD
-117 EEQVAKIYQRMKK
+117 EEFTAKIYQRMKR
-130 LVEDDIPIISREFTR
+130 LVEEDIPIISREFTR

-155 GLEDKSRLLNK
+155 GLDDKSRLLNK

-176 SLDGYSEFFYNY
+176 SLDGYSEFFYNF
-188 LVPSTSYLNNFEL
+188 LVPSTAYLSNFEL

-213 HPSDPHS
+213 HPSNPDS

-226 DYIVYNAFVE
+226 DYIVYNAYVE
-236 QAEWKSLLGI
+236 QAEWKNLLGI
-246 NYMADLNDAT
+246 NYMADLNDVT
-256 LDKEK
+256 LDKER
-261 SRTIIQ
+261 SRTIVQ

-313 MVNGLRPLYIG
+313 MVNGLKPLYIG

-343 DFESIEAVD
+343 DFESIDAVD

-380 KKFGKR
+380 KEFGKR
-386 MTRLESG
+386 ITKLEEN

-436 PATDTRIFRR
+436 PATDTRLFRR

-457 AEETLKRWSKVHE
+457 AEETLKRWYKVHE

-482 ADIFFNSVHL
+482 ADVFFNSVHL

-506 KKVKED
+506 NKVKDD
-512 SPEYS
+512 SPEYA

-525 LRYVSKM
+525 LRYVSKFG
-532 TEDNYINN
+532 DDSYINN

>member
-1 MMVKM
+1 MMVK
-6 ITDPSGRYEN
+6 ILYPDGTYQN
-16 IKIDNGIKAE
+16 IDRDREVKAE
-26 ELYLKYREKFK
+26 DIYLENRDKFK
-37 NDAVIAMANNHIVP
+37 HDIIIAKINNHIEP
-51 LDYEV
+51 LDYVIRE
-56 QDGEEIEFL
+56 DSTIEFL

-80 TLLLLKASSDLLGDK
+80 TMLILKASNDLMQNNA
-95 PGMRVRASINDGLYI
+95 GMKVRSSINDGLYI
-110 TYDEKVD
+110 TFAVAVD
-117 EEQVAKIYQRMKK
+117 EELTAKIYQRMKK
-130 LVEDDIPIISREFTR
+130 LVEDDVPITSREFNK
-145 EEGKKLLEEE
+145 EEGKRLLEEE

-166 LANDETIKIY
+166 MESDETIKIY
-176 SLDGYSEFFYNY
+176 SLEGYSEFFYNY
-188 LVPSTSYLNNFEL
+188 LVPSTGYLRNFEL
-201 MRYRDGILLRYP
+201 MRYRDGVLLRYP
-213 HPSDPHS
+213 HPSKPDL

-226 DYIVYNAFVE
+226 DYIVYNAYVE
-236 QAEWKSLLGI
+236 QAEWKNLLGI
-246 NYMADLNDAT
+246 NYMADLNDVT
-256 LDKEK
+256 SDRER
-261 SRTIIQ
+261 SRTIVQ

-280 ANRITE
+280 ADRITE

-313 MVNGLRPLYIG
+313 MVNGLKPLYIG

-332 EDTPRDENGEY
+332 EDTPRDENGDY
-343 DFESIEAVD
+343 DFESIGAVD
-352 IELFNNNMNDLLLG
+352 IELFNDNMNDLLLG

-372 IFDFITGH
+372 VFDFITGH
-380 KKFGKR
+380 KEFGKR
-386 MTRLESG
+386 ITRLEEN

-436 PATDTRIFRR
+436 PATDTRLFRR
-446 IIRDARTRDHT
+446 IIRDAGTRDHT
-457 AEETLKRWSKVHE
+457 AEQTLKQWLKVHE

-482 ADIFFNSVHL
+482 ADVFFNSVHL

-506 KKVKED
+506 KEVKED

-525 LRYVSKM
+525 LRYVSKFG
-532 TEDNYINN
+532 DDSYINN